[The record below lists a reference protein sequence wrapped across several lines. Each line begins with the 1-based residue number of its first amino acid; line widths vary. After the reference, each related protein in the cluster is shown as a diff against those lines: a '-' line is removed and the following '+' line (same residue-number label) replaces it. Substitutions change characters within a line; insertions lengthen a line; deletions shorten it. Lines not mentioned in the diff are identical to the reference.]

1 MQSLGAA
8 RVACTNENGYN
19 LPHFYHDSL
28 AICFRNQ
35 PDDMMTDTRKPT
47 ALIILDGWGHRDPAA
62 DNAISN
68 ARTPFWDK
76 LWQNQPKTLINTS
89 GMFVG
94 LPQGQMGN
102 SEVGHMNLGA
112 GRVVYQSLTRI
123 DKDLEDGLFQKNEA
137 LCNAIDKA
145 VANNKAVHIMGLL
158 SPGGVHSHEDHMLA
172 AAELAAARGAKEV
185 YIHAFLDGRDMPPRS
200 ARPSLE
206 KAAARMKSLG
216 VGRVAT
222 IVGRYFAM
230 DRDNRWDRVE
240 AAYNAMTLGEAE
252 FTCDD
257 PVTALDQAYERGE
270 NDEFVKATHIRA
282 EGQPEGTINDGDSV
296 LFMNFR
302 ADRAREMTRTFVE
315 PEFDGFD
322 RRKHPELADFVMLTE
337 YAADIKTS
345 CAYPPE
351 QLANGLGE
359 YMASQGKTQLRIA
372 ETEKYAHVTFFFNG
386 GLETPFEGEDRI
398 LVPSPKV
405 ATYDLQP
412 EMSAPEVTDKLVE
425 AIKSGKYDLIVCN
438 YANGDMVG
446 HTGKMDAAVKAAE
459 CLDQCVQRVVE
470 ALDEV
475 GGEALITAD
484 HGNCEQMT
492 DPKSGQVHTSHTIG
506 PVPLVYTG
514 HRNVNLKNDGSLC
527 DIAPTL
533 LTLMGLQQPQ
543 EMSGHSLA
551 EIN

>member
-1 MQSLGAA
+1 
-8 RVACTNENGYN
+8 
-19 LPHFYHDSL
+19 
-28 AICFRNQ
+28 
-35 PDDMMTDTRKPT
+35 MTATRKPT
-47 ALIILDGWGHRDPAA
+47 ALIILDGWGHRDPAE

-68 ARTPFWDK
+68 ANTPFWDK
-76 LWQNQPKTLINTS
+76 LWQTQPKTLINTS

-123 DKDLEDGLFQKNEA
+123 DKDLEDRNFQKNEA
-137 LCNAIDKA
+137 LCSAIDKA
-145 VANNKAVHIMGLL
+145 VSNGKAVHIMGLL

-240 AAYNAMTLGEAE
+240 AAYNAMTLGDAE
-252 FTCDD
+252 FTCAD

-270 NDEFVKATHIRA
+270 NDEFVKATHIGK
-282 EGQPEGTINDGDSV
+282 EGQPSGTINDGDSV

-302 ADRAREMTRTFVE
+302 ADRAREMTRTFVD
-315 PEFDGFD
+315 PDFDGFD

-351 QLANGLGE
+351 QLSNGLGE
-359 YMASQGKTQLRIA
+359 YIASQGKTQLRIS

-386 GLETPFEGEDRI
+386 GMETPFAGEDRI
-398 LVPSPKV
+398 LVPSPRV

-446 HTGKMDAAVKAAE
+446 HTGKMEAAVKAAE
-459 CLDQCVQRVVE
+459 CLDKCVQRVVE

-492 DPKSGQVHTSHTIG
+492 DPSSGQVHTSHTIG

-514 HRNVNLKNDGSLC
+514 HRKVTLKNDGSLC

-533 LTLMGLQQPQ
+533 LALMGDKAPK
-543 EMSGHSLA
+543 EMTGHSLA
-551 EIN
+551 EIG